1 MNKIRVSN
9 PHKFSIGVSFFNGT
23 ERAILPGSFTLMTRE
38 EIEYL
43 ASFAPGLFE
52 GEKLLRLED
61 RELAA
66 ELGFIDSVDDPM
78 FDEDEIRKHLN
89 QRAQQMKAWLD
100 GVEEPYLL
108 DEICDVAMKM
118 DLPASKLQ
126 ILQERMPERKFWNMP
141 ESESLSIN

>member
-9 PHKFSIGVSFFNGT
+9 PHKFAIGVSFFNGT
-23 ERAILPGSFTLMTRE
+23 DRAILPGSFTLMTRE

-43 ASFAPGLFE
+43 ASFAPSLFE

-66 ELGFIDSVDDPM
+66 E
-78 FDEDEIRKHLN
+78 IRKRLN
-89 QRAQQMKAWLD
+89 QRAQQVKAWLD
-100 GVEEPYLL
+100 GIEEHYLL

-126 ILQERMPERKFWNMP
+126 LLQERMPTREFWKMSER
-141 ESESLSIN
+141 EC

>member
-9 PHKFSIGVSFFNGT
+9 PHKFAIGVSLFNGT
-23 ERAILPGSFTLMTRE
+23 DRAILPGSFTLMTRE

-43 ASFAPGLFE
+43 ASFAPSLFE

-66 ELGFIDSVDDPM
+66 ELGFIESMDDPV
-78 FDEDEIRKHLN
+78 FDEDEIRRHLN
-89 QRAQQMKAWLD
+89 QRAQQMKTWLD
-100 GVEEPYLL
+100 SIEEGYLL

-126 ILQERMPERKFWNMP
+126 ILQERMPTREFWKMP
-141 ESESLSIN
+141 ESESLSVN